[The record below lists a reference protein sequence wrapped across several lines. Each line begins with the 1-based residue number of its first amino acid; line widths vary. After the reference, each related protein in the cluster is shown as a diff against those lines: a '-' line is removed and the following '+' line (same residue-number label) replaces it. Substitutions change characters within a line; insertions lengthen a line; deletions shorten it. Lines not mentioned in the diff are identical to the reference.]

1 MEKQI
6 DKWRNIND
14 KWRKRQWKSRSISGE
29 TLMIS
34 GGNSNRKADRY
45 LEKH

>member
-1 MEKQI
+1 VEETLIEQQI

-14 KWRKRQWKSRSISGE
+14 KWRKHQLKSRSISGE

-34 GGNSNRKADRY
+34 GGNVNGKADR
-45 LEKH
+45 